1 MPENEPP
8 VDWPQQGAV
17 RFESYVTRYRPE
29 LPPCIKG
36 ITLDIRPGEKIGVCG
51 RYVCCLD
58 DRASCADAMLTSYH
72 STARRTG
79 AGKSSLTLALLRVI
93 EASEGSITI
102 DGVDISTIGLHD
114 LRSRISIIPQD
125 PQLFEGDLRQNI
137 DPVGDYTDDAIWEAL
152 THSHLRPYAEANG
165 GLDGKVAEGGQN
177 LSSGQRQ
184 LLCFARALLF
194 VLRLAS
200 GLCFGPT
207 ADNIP
212 TLCYSVAAASQ
223 RSCCST
229 RRRQLSISRRTP
241 PSRRFSKAPTSRRR
255 R

>member
-1 MPENEPP
+1 MPKNEPP
-8 VDWPQQGAV
+8 ADWPQQGAV
-17 RFESYVTRYRPE
+17 RFDSYVTRYRAE

-51 RYVCCLD
+51 RYVLRTRPEPH
-58 DRASCADAMLTSYH
+58 RAQTDFLTSH
-72 STARRTG
+72 GLHRTG

-102 DGVDISTIGLHD
+102 DGVDISKIGLHD

-125 PQLFEGDLRQNI
+125 PQLFEGNLRQNI

-152 THSHLRPYAEANG
+152 SHSHLRPYAQANG

-184 LLCFARALLF
+184 LLCFARALLC
-194 VLRLAS
+194 VTRLHLAT
-200 GLCFGPT
+200 CRP
-207 ADNIP
+207 A
-212 TLCYSVAAASQ
+212 
-223 RSCCST
+223 R
-229 RRRQLSISRRTP
+229 
-241 PSRRFSKAPTSRRR
+241 
-255 R
+255 